1 MDLPTQTNAT
11 SSVTARSALRS
22 NLKARR
28 EAFVTSPGLLAADLS
43 LAEHL
48 RRLLIELEPD
58 TLGLYWPLRCEFN
71 APVALS
77 EQMTATGVAAALPYA
92 RKKPVAM
99 HYCRWD
105 GAAPTAR
112 DECNMAT
119 AEGAMLVPDVVL
131 VPCVGFTK
139 SGHRLGYGGGYFDRW
154 LAAHPH
160 VTSIGV
166 AWAATEIS
174 DAEFNAQPHDQTLT
188 LVVTENG
195 IA

>member
-1 MDLPTQTNAT
+1 MNYSSPAGAT
-11 SSVTARSALRS
+11 LFVTPRVALRS
-22 NLKARR
+22 NLLARR
-28 EAFVTSPGLLAADLS
+28 EAFVMSAGAAG
-43 LAEHL
+43 AESAQAVHL
-48 RRLLIELEPD
+48 RHLLIELEPE

-77 EQMTATGVAAALPYA
+77 EQMAAADVVMALPYA

-105 GAAPTAR
+105 GAAPGAR
-112 DECNMAT
+112 DECNMVT
-119 AEGAMLVPDVVL
+119 SDGAVLVPDVVL
-131 VPCVGFTK
+131 VPCVAYTK

-174 DAEFNAQPHDQTLT
+174 EADFAAQPHDQALT

-195 IA
+195 VV